1 MMAPSHNVSASLE
14 VFPLTNR
21 YSVEQSRCSD
31 FDRIYLPVTDM
42 VSSLKLGTDASN
54 PDICSNSS
62 THSFSTQW
70 SIDLTQASNTIN
82 HHSTNERLYD
92 EIDDSASVSS
102 ADTLGSTDTTQA
114 SNTTKR
120 QSEKER
126 EKKKFYQFVRI
137 LLRILKEQDEDR
149 FQKARAI
156 ISACERRK
164 RLGKIES
171 ITESV
176 RCPLKN
182 AVGLQFWEEAREQLT
197 QKLMDSKTEISS
209 IDTSIES
216 DIATPYTM
224 INPIHRMNS
233 SNSRPSTIVKSEKVE
248 HNRGTSSQRKRIW
261 MIIRVFLK
269 YLRCEHCHL
278 YGKAHSLVTECC
290 AHHQKFRHFESSNS
304 LSGRIQTCLKNEF
317 GLEHWRRAE
326 LLVTQALRA

>member
-1 MMAPSHNVSASLE
+1 M
-14 VFPLTNR
+14 
-21 YSVEQSRCSD
+21 
-31 FDRIYLPVTDM
+31 
-42 VSSLKLGTDASN
+42 
-54 PDICSNSS
+54 
-62 THSFSTQW
+62 
-70 SIDLTQASNTIN
+70 DLTQASNTIN
-82 HHSTNERLYD
+82 HHSTKERLYD

-126 EKKKFYQFVRI
+126 EKKKFYQFVKI
-137 LLRILKEQDEDR
+137 LLRILEEKDEDQL
-149 FQKARAI
+149 QKARAI

-209 IDTSIES
+209 IDTSIEL

-248 HNRGTSSQRKRIW
+248 HN
-261 MIIRVFLK
+261 
-269 YLRCEHCHL
+269 
-278 YGKAHSLVTECC
+278 
-290 AHHQKFRHFESSNS
+290 
-304 LSGRIQTCLKNEF
+304 
-317 GLEHWRRAE
+317 
-326 LLVTQALRA
+326 